1 MIPAAPL
8 LEVDG
13 LSRRFGGVHAVDG
26 VSFSVGPAEVLGLI
40 GPNGA
45 GKTTVVNL
53 LSGFLRPDAG
63 VVRLSGEEVTGQPP
77 HRLAVRGLARTYQHI
92 RLFPALTALEN
103 VLVGEHAR
111 RRAPLLRRLL
121 MLPEAAREDA
131 AARERAGA
139 LLDELG
145 LRQSAGVPAGAL
157 PYGDRRRLEIARALA
172 SRPRLLLLDEPAAGM
187 GRAEVDRL
195 IALIR
200 GLPARGHAVLLI
212 EHNMRAVMTACD
224 RIAVLN
230 FGRLIA
236 AGTPAA
242 IRANPLVIE
251 AYLGQEDESA

>member
-63 VVRLSGEEVTGQPP
+63 VMRLSGEEVTGQPP

-92 RLFPALTALEN
+92 RLFPALTALAD

-111 RRAPLLRRLL
+111 RRAP
-121 MLPEAAREDA
+121 
-131 AARERAGA
+131 
-139 LLDELG
+139 
-145 LRQSAGVPAGAL
+145 
-157 PYGDRRRLEIARALA
+157 
-172 SRPRLLLLDEPAAGM
+172 
-187 GRAEVDRL
+187 
-195 IALIR
+195 
-200 GLPARGHAVLLI
+200 
-212 EHNMRAVMTACD
+212 
-224 RIAVLN
+224 
-230 FGRLIA
+230 F
-236 AGTPAA
+236 
-242 IRANPLVIE
+242 
-251 AYLGQEDESA
+251 